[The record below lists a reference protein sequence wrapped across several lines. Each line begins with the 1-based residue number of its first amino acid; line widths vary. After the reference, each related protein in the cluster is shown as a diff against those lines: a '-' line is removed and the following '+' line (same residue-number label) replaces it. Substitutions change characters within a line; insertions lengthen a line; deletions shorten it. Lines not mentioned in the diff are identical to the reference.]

1 MTEKEFTQKVEELS
15 AQFELSLI
23 LVFRR
28 KNEAETFY
36 PEFYFFDFR
45 AD

>member
-28 KNEAETFY
+28 KK
-36 PEFYFFDFR
+36 
-45 AD
+45 

>member
-1 MTEKEFTQKVEELS
+1 MMEKEFTQKVEELS

-28 KNEAETFY
+28 KK
-36 PEFYFFDFR
+36 
-45 AD
+45 

>member
-1 MTEKEFTQKVEELS
+1 MMEKEFTQKVEELA

-28 KNEAETFY
+28 KK
-36 PEFYFFDFR
+36 
-45 AD
+45 